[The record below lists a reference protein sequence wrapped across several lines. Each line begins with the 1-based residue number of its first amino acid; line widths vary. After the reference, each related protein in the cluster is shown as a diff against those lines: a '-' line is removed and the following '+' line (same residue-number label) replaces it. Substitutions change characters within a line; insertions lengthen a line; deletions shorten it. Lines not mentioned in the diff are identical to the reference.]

1 MENLLFLLPNRP
13 QSIVARYGVTTLIV
27 LVCFALQIGVELQS
41 GIFTFF
47 LLLPG
52 IFLVAVIFDRGT
64 GFYATILSTALCIAM
79 LLPSDSWL
87 LPAPYLL
94 PFLLF
99 LLVGLALATV
109 GEGMR
114 KALEKAVAAERS
126 AEVML
131 YELNHRIR
139 NNLAMVASV
148 LELQKRSQK
157 DQGAKDA
164 FSSAVSRV
172 HVIAN
177 AHGHLLPK
185 DGQSLIDMREY
196 LTTCCQNLGD
206 ALRDVRPIAVNV
218 NAEQVLLR
226 SDRAVSMGLIVNELV
241 TNAFKYAFPDERG
254 GTVNVILR
262 RANDGKL
269 ELAVEDNGK
278 GCPEEAKEGLGSRI
292 VRLLAQQLE
301 STITRAAANPGC
313 RVSLT
318 IPER

>member
-1 MENLLFLLPNRP
+1 M
-13 QSIVARYGVTTLIV
+13 
-27 LVCFALQIGVELQS
+27 
-41 GIFTFF
+41 
-47 LLLPG
+47 
-52 IFLVAVIFDRGT
+52 
-64 GFYATILSTALCIAM
+64 
-79 LLPSDSWL
+79 
-87 LPAPYLL
+87 

-99 LLVGLALATV
+99 LLVGLALATI

-139 NNLAMVASV
+139 NNLAIVASV

-172 HVIAN
+172 HIIAN

-185 DGQSLIDMREY
+185 DGQSLIAMREY

-241 TNAFKYAFPDERG
+241 TNALSMPFLMNVAERSMSFSVG
-254 GTVNVILR
+254 RTTASWSWRLR
-262 RANDGKL
+262 TMGRDTQK
-269 ELAVEDNGK
+269 DQKK
-278 GCPEEAKEGLGSRI
+278 GWARGLC
-292 VRLLAQQLE
+292 
-301 STITRAAANPGC
+301 GC
-313 RVSLT
+313 
-318 IPER
+318 